1 MRPIRRSRRGQSAE
15 GETVDPSIVFGLTE
29 RLPEPKSPPKATAEE
44 PTAPDPSPVPLALA
58 SGETEELT
66 LGFAVVPDTQGQA
79 RELSQPVVLATL
91 LLALEAERSR
101 ISRMFSTQEE
111 PGLQA
116 LAKLYWPLVVVP
128 SSDPGRAALF
138 DGTAVWTG
146 TFQVPRLPW
155 LPGAVEGSVPRWTAA
170 RPAIDSLHRVAE
182 EFSGPAP
189 VDVLTV
195 PGFMASDPPL
205 FLDLLAHMGLRGEPG
220 ADRAAF
226 LPARH
231 DVAWYRRAVALLDGG
246 LSRLREDIRT
256 LERLREG
263 IQGATRELL
272 LSLDQ
277 EYTMAELRADG
288 RRATLEREFE
298 DHIHESLSSANEQ
311 SRREL
316 GHLLRARRRLARN
329 RPQIEVAR
337 QLAARASSRNLDPSP
352 HSDRAQAART
362 QSEGAERHIA
372 EAYAELDRIHARLQE
387 RFQTLLEEVGRTE
400 EEIAR
405 EMGERELERDAV
417 LAASAHA
424 LETLE
429 AQIALRAEH
438 RRNLSRGF
446 LPLPAFG
453 AVRVAWF
460 PFWLA
465 VWDGPSGKIPRVFPP
480 MRVRPNGGLAERFKG
495 WFGGVVPPL
504 EPRTDRFGGEMRR
517 QLEYALVH
525 DPWLARA
532 ASGLVRTADITQDP
546 AFLDQL
552 SYGLDELARTGW
564 ISQRRA
570 DQYWERW
577 AVHHIARHPEA
588 AGSRPPTRPET
599 PFAGR

>member
-1 MRPIRRSRRGQSAE
+1 M
-15 GETVDPSIVFGLTE
+15 TE
-29 RLPEPKSPPKATAEE
+29 RLPERRAPPPKSVADVTPEISE
-44 PTAPDPSPVPLALA
+44 LPLALRPD
-58 SGETEELT
+58 ETEELT
-66 LGFAVVPDTQGQA
+66 LGYALVPDISGATHELPQG
-79 RELSQPVVLATL
+79 VVVATL

-101 ISRMFSTQEE
+101 LARLFSTHE
-111 PGLQA
+111 PPWLEA

-170 RPAIDSLHRVAE
+170 RPAIEALHRVAE

-205 FLDLLAHMGLRGEPG
+205 FLDMLTHLSLRGEPG

-231 DVAWYRRAVALLDGG
+231 DIGWYRRAVALLDDS
-246 LSRLREDIRT
+246 LTRLREDIRT
-256 LERLREG
+256 LERLRDG
-263 IQGATRELL
+263 VRTATGELVL
-272 LSLDQ
+272 ALDQ
-277 EYTMAELRADG
+277 EYTGAELRADS
-288 RRATLEREFE
+288 RRASLEREFL
-298 DHIHESLSSANEQ
+298 DRIQESRNAADEQ
-311 SRREL
+311 VRREL
-316 GHLLRARRRLARN
+316 DHLLRARRRLARN
-329 RPQIEVAR
+329 RPQVDVAR
-337 QLAARASSRNLDPSP
+337 QLAERASAHTLDPTP
-352 HSDRAQAART
+352 HADRAQAAR
-362 QSEGAERHIA
+362 GHADAAERQLA
-372 EAYAELDRIHARLQE
+372 EAREEIERIHGRLRE
-387 RFQTLLEEVGRTE
+387 RYQALVEEVGRGE

-405 EMGERELERDAV
+405 ELGERELDRDAV
-417 LAASAHA
+417 VAASTRAM
-424 LETLE
+424 ETLE
-429 AQIALRAEH
+429 NQIALRSDH

-480 MRVRPNGGLAERFKG
+480 MRVRPTAGLGERVKG
-495 WFGGVVPPL
+495 WLGGGVLPPL
-504 EPRTDRFGGEMRR
+504 QPRTDRFGGEMRR
-517 QLEYALVH
+517 QLEHALIH

-552 SYGLDELARTGW
+552 SSGLDELARTGW
-564 ISQRRA
+564 ISPRRA
-570 DQYWERW
+570 EQYWERW
-577 AVHHIARHPEA
+577 AFQHVARHPGALPVPGPSARREN
-588 AGSRPPTRPET
+588 
-599 PFAGR
+599 PFLVD